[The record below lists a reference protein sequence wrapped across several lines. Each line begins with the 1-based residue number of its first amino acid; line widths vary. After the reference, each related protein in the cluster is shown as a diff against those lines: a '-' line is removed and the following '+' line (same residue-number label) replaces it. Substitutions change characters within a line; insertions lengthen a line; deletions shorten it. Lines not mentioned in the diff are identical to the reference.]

1 MNPDIHK
8 LLRLKRYEHP
18 TPDYFERFLDE
29 FHDRQ
34 RADLLKQPTLGLI
47 WERIVSAFPDF
58 HVPRLAYAGVAAA
71 AIMVSSAILVTQ
83 QGGDTSS
90 AAGASFALN
99 SPGPTAPALFSA
111 ESAARQP
118 ASSRSEFPPYYVLES
133 RPVSYES
140 PYSF

>member
-1 MNPDIHK
+1 MNQDIHK

-18 TPDYFERFLDE
+18 TPDYFERFLDK
-29 FHDRQ
+29 FHERQ
-34 RADLLKQPTLGLI
+34 RADLLKQPSLASL

-71 AIMVSSAILVTQ
+71 AVVFSAVILATHQ
-83 QGGDTSS
+83 TET
-90 AAGASFALN
+90 A
-99 SPGPTAPALFSA
+99 PGPTLALNAPNPTVNVM
-111 ESAARQP
+111 P
-118 ASSRSEFPPYYVLES
+118 AGRGDVRLPVSSRSDFPPHYVLEA

>member
-1 MNPDIHK
+1 MNPDVHK

-29 FHDRQ
+29 FHERQ

-58 HVPRLAYAGVAAA
+58 HVPRLAYAGVVAAA
-71 AIMVSSAILVTQ
+71 VMVSTAILVTQ
-83 QGGDTSS
+83 QSEPSPTTG
-90 AAGASFALN
+90 SFALN
-99 SPGPTAPALFSA
+99 SPGATAPALFSA
-111 ESAARQP
+111 ESSVRQSG
-118 ASSRSEFPPYYVLES
+118 SSRSEFPPYYVLES